1 METDP
6 RAGRN
11 TDTGAIIAAVTSR
24 FQSPDITAHLASLAA
39 RLPSAARLLVV
50 GGAIRNVI
58 MDCVHGASPPTRDID
73 VFIDGLAAGFSLS
86 AALAGETT
94 TAADLGGIR
103 WQPAHAAHAWDLCL
117 LPAFVIIRQYGLPPN
132 RQTLLANIDFNV
144 NAVIY
149 EPAAQRFED
158 RGCIAAIRRCELDF
172 NSPRRVD
179 PLLSLYRILVI
190 GHKTGFVLSRR
201 LHAFARRTVD
211 MGMLLRLRRVLAA
224 KQGKA
229 MAEAIMADYNQITT
243 TADYAVYRRHFPRA
257 PAL

>member
-1 METDP
+1 MDTDP
-6 RAGRN
+6 RAGSG

-24 FQSPDITAHLASLAA
+24 FQAPDIATQLAFLAA

-58 MDCVHGASPPTRDID
+58 MDCVHGVSPPTRDID
-73 VFIDGLAAGFSLS
+73 VFIDGLAADFSLP
-86 AALAGETT
+86 AALAGETMT
-94 TAADLGGIR
+94 GADLGGVR
-103 WQPAHAAHAWDLCL
+103 WQPARAAHAWDLCL
-117 LPAFVIIRQYGLPPN
+117 LPAFVVIRQCGLPPD
-132 RQTLLANIDFNV
+132 RQTLLAHIDFNV

-149 EPAAQRFED
+149 EPATRRFDE
-158 RGCIAAIRRCELDF
+158 RGCIGAIRRCELDF

-211 MGMLLRLRRVLAA
+211 MEMLLRLRRVLAA
-224 KQGKA
+224 KQGKE
-229 MAEAIMADYNQITT
+229 MAKAIMADYNQIAA
-243 TADYAVYRRHFPRA
+243 TADYAVYRANFPRA